1 MCNSINDKIM
11 VHKVK
16 FKNAKEKLKEFSE
29 QAPTN
34 MIIDKVETDK
44 WFGLSKRNVTGEE
57 INKLTNQVQ
66 KKLIALNE
74 IQNKTI
80 KEFNEI
86 YNTFDWLDREY
97 LNSIEISIEATRK
110 INEELKCEQ
119 QKISETMKTQ
129 DETINTLIAFDEKYK
144 KKFERLE
151 KRLGGL
157 SESIVLLN
165 GSNEIMMR
173 AVSECQKQA
182 NKNNKILIIAI
193 MAIIGVLI
201 EAIFILIKLNY

>member
-129 DETINTLIAFDEKYK
+129 DETINTLIAFDEKY
-144 KKFERLE
+144 
-151 KRLGGL
+151 
-157 SESIVLLN
+157 N
-165 GSNEIMMR
+165 
-173 AVSECQKQA
+173 
-182 NKNNKILIIAI
+182 
-193 MAIIGVLI
+193 
-201 EAIFILIKLNY
+201 